1 MYGVLEGQL
10 IRQHVRGVDAVAGE
24 GLSIADFAIFG
35 WARKW
40 KELTM
45 GEDEF
50 PAVYRW
56 RDMIND
62 RPATQRALAI
72 HVPRDVPDPAAQ
84 LAAHIALLRNS

>member
-1 MYGVLEGQL
+1 M
-10 IRQHVRGVDAVAGE
+10 AGR

-72 HVPRDVPDPAAQ
+72 TVPREVPDQGPAI
-84 LAAHIALLRNS
+84 AAHVALLRG